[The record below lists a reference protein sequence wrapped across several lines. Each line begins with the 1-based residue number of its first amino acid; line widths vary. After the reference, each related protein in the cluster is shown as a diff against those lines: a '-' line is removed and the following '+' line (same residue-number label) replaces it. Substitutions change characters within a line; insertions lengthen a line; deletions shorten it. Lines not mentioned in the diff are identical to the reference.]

1 MLNMAF
7 ALNSININDGTSF
20 QNILDFVYPVGSVF
34 LSTDES
40 VAPAALFGGT
50 WEIMPNKFMVFA
62 KTAANDFNGNWAVL
76 KQGGNSTHNHFW
88 SIGYRSY
95 YAAMAEMTDRTDGV
109 SESLLMWPRG
119 IHPDATDCGIDIYA
133 KRSSGTTTANL
144 QNSIQNSIDTRGF
157 PVTDIQLVGR
167 TSYQNT
173 KDQSQNQACYPPYI
187 AVLGWKRVS

>member
-1 MLNMAF
+1 MAF
-7 ALNSININDGTSF
+7 ALNSVNINDGTSF

-62 KTAANDFNGNWAVL
+62 KTAAMDSNGMWQVL
-76 KQGGNSTHNHFW
+76 HQGGNSIHNHFW
-88 SIGYRSY
+88 AIGYRSY
-95 YAAMAEMTDRTDGV
+95 YAAMAEMTDKTDGIG
-109 SESLLMWPRG
+109 ESLLMWPRG
-119 IHPDATDCGIDIYA
+119 VNPDSTDYGVDIYH
-133 KRSSGTTTANL
+133 KRSSGQLTANL
-144 QNSIQNSIDTRGF
+144 QNSIQNIIDTKGF
-157 PVTDIQLVGR
+157 KVTDIQLVGR

-173 KDQSQNQACYPPYI
+173 KDQTQNQACYPPYI